1 MNTFYYKNFEKM
13 FKYNEWWI
21 NKKARIDR
29 TIKDHESKD
38 PKKMA
43 KARLQLEVRMTLFQI
58 LKMKFEA

>member
-1 MNTFYYKNFEKM
+1 M